1 MLAYSLKTLQMAWL
15 GDQVALWREDAHHC
29 FGLWALHQHHRHPQP
44 TSWGHCCPDWP
55 CSSNRIFCDE
65 EVQQCYIL
73 WKILPP
79 PHTHTK
85 KKRIKTT
92 SATEMPFRDCLLSL
106 PPCCSLS
113 LLAATRLSVVSGG
126 SDLDILE
133 FKNHFCCPGH
143 LLCLILQLPGHLQPD
158 RRVHGEIRREHC
170 PCSNTQQCRWRSTS
184 TRSTTRRTRSA
195 APPPSMS
202 SSTVGLDLMATRT
215 TPGLGFY
222 HSPII

>member
-1 MLAYSLKTLQMAWL
+1 MCNMHLDANDWGWNKKKLKQANAYSLKTLQMTWL
-15 GDQVALWREDAHHC
+15 GDQVTIWGEDAHHRL
-29 FGLWALHQHHRHPQP
+29 GLWALHQHHRHPQP

-113 LLAATRLSVVSGG
+113 LLAATRLSVVSGWL
-126 SDLDILE
+126 DLDILE
-133 FKNHFCCPGH
+133 FENH
-143 LLCLILQLPGHLQPD
+143 LLLFRPPFMS
-158 RRVHGEIRREHC
+158 
-170 PCSNTQQCRWRSTS
+170 PTS
-184 TRSTTRRTRSA
+184 TA
-195 APPPSMS
+195 WS
-202 SSTVGLDLMATRT
+202 SSAWSSCSWWNPPRT
-215 TPGLGFY
+215 L
-222 HSPII
+222 SL